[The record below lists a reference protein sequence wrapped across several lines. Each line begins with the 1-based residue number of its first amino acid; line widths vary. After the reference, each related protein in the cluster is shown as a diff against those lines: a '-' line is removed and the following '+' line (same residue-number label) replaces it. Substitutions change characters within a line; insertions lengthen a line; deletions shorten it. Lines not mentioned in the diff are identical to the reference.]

1 MFPEIEVVPSNPQ
14 AHQETRFR
22 VAYVYRTFSEVGSI
36 PSLYRRLAERLSYDL
51 DLTLFCSVRG
61 RESTDAPLTFHDV
74 DPLVEGSGRFRYA
87 IECASF
93 AARATRAASRAR
105 ETFDLVH
112 SEGFATFRADLVTV
126 HAVRAAE
133 IARYFER
140 IEPRA
145 TVRRVLSPYV
155 LRPQAAVVLA
165 IERRLFAYP
174 APLCI
179 AASLQIKRD
188 LEQFHGVPS
197 ELIEVIPYGIDADRM
212 QFDESARVRKRA
224 ELGTPDDR
232 TVVLFVG
239 DSFQRK
245 GLDTAIEG
253 VAASRSR
260 PDLWVI
266 GGDDTSHYSA
276 LAARLGISERVRFL
290 GRRPYAELPIL
301 YSACDVLLLPS
312 RNDAWGLPAI
322 EAMIAGRAPVVSSF
336 TGCFEVIEHGEN
348 GYVLQGA
355 GSAAE
360 IAALLDGPLADSA
373 TRAAMGSRAAAD
385 AQAFAWSTVYPRLLE
400 AHRRAYELRRSR
412 LQGA

>member
-1 MFPEIEVVPSNPQ
+1 MLSDPQ
-14 AHQETRFR
+14 ALRATRFR

-51 DLTLFCSVRG
+51 DVTLFCSARS
-61 RESTDAPLTFHDV
+61 RESTDAPLTFYDV
-74 DPLVEGSGRFRYA
+74 NPLVEGSGRFRYA
-87 IECASF
+87 IECATF
-93 AARATRAASRAR
+93 AARATRAVSRTR
-105 ETFDLVH
+105 GTFDLVH

-133 IARYFER
+133 LARYFER

-145 TVRRVLSPYV
+145 RVRRVLSPYV
-155 LRPQAAVVLA
+155 FRPQAAVVLA
-165 IERRLFAYP
+165 IERRLFAHP

-179 AASLQIKRD
+179 APSLQIKRD
-188 LEQFHGVPS
+188 LERFHGVPS
-197 ELIEVIPYGIDADRM
+197 QHIEVIPYGVDAERM

-239 DSFQRK
+239 GSFQRK

-266 GGDDTSHYSA
+266 GGDDTSEYAA
-276 LAARLGISERVRFL
+276 LAARLGISERVRFF
-290 GRRPYAELPIL
+290 GRRPHAELPAL
-301 YSACDVLLLPS
+301 YSAGDVLLLPS

-322 EAMIAGRAPVVSSF
+322 DAMIAGRPPVVSSF
-336 TGCFEVIEHGEN
+336 TGCSEAIEHGEN
-348 GYVLQGA
+348 GFVLQGA

-360 IAALLDGPLADSA
+360 IAALLDGPLADPA
-373 TRAAMGSRAAAD
+373 TRASVGSRAALD
-385 AQAFAWSTVYPRLLE
+385 AQAFAWSKVYPRVLD

-412 LQGA
+412 AQAA